1 MFIKDGPVLEFGQC
15 WLCANFFLLSLTKIE
30 RKRWILLHRCEPA
43 STYNAK
49 TVFLFFQLS
58 NKSWCRVLGWRNEEG
73 PRALTEAAGGEAL
86 RLAATGARDWEAPI
100 TLRRRAT
107 QDPLFLPCRGAAV
120 ALAK

>member
-1 MFIKDGPVLEFGQC
+1 MLELLTSLNYNGAEMARVVLISRR
-15 WLCANFFLLSLTKIE
+15 AKNTFFL
-30 RKRWILLHRCEPA
+30 
-43 STYNAK
+43 
-49 TVFLFFQLS
+49 FQLS

-86 RLAATGARDWEAPI
+86 RLAASGARDWEAPV

-120 ALAK
+120 ALTK